1 MIYEFVIL
9 GLLAGLIAAAA
20 AQTVLVLLQLLV
32 FEIKATISWDL
43 WLLGPL
49 AGMVLVALMGAG
61 ATLRLLKQNSAQ
73 LVRSLS

>member
-1 MIYEFVIL
+1 MK
-9 GLLAGLIAAAA
+9 GSKNKAA
-20 AQTVLVLLQLLV
+20 TH
-32 FEIKATISWDL
+32 FSWDL

-73 LVRSLS
+73 LVRSLT